1 MAHANVQQL
10 LGAIWY
16 QGLPGFRRRSA
27 IGQMVETGKIAAKF
41 PIYSMLY
48 MIAPMSQK
56 GKFIKKPFVKFIC
69 HSASYLFFLCNAN
82 HQFDR
87 LLLSKF
93 NRWLL
98 ALLGLASQRVE
109 YLLIEWFGT
118 EWMQEILEDWKR
130 RERGSIPG
138 PIELFIML
146 YIFGWIDLN
155 NKLIYNNN

>member
-27 IGQMVETGKIAAKF
+27 IGQVVETVKIATKF

-69 HSASYLFFLCNAN
+69 HSASYLFFLCNA
-82 HQFDR
+82 
-87 LLLSKF
+87 
-93 NRWLL
+93 
-98 ALLGLASQRVE
+98 
-109 YLLIEWFGT
+109 
-118 EWMQEILEDWKR
+118 
-130 RERGSIPG
+130 
-138 PIELFIML
+138 
-146 YIFGWIDLN
+146 
-155 NKLIYNNN
+155 